1 MRQEKTE
8 IIDELLGMCEQPPQ
22 PDTDAIVRKTMR
34 RIAAKKRNRIVISTI
49 SAAVSAAAVILMAVF
64 LYPGT
69 GSPVPGIPARDLN
82 TFEVP
87 SGAVATLHLPDGSLL
102 KVNADT
108 KVVYP
113 SSFGNAERRIFI
125 DGEVYLEVT
134 HDRNRPF
141 IVSADEFEVKV
152 HGTKFNIDT
161 RDSGHGKVVLAEG
174 SVEVSVSGGNGVML
188 APGQMASFSG
198 GLISVSE
205 VRAEDYICWAD
216 GYINL
221 YGETV
226 DRIAAKLA
234 EHYGIPIRCNDTTS
248 RLYGKLEFK
257 DSLEEVLKNI
267 GRIVRVD
274 ISYSPDEGY
283 IIDKGD

>member
-1 MRQEKTE
+1 MEKE
-8 IIDELLGMCEQPPQ
+8 DNIIDELLGMCEQPPQ

-161 RDSGHGKVVLAEG
+161 RHSGHENVVLAEG

-188 APGQMASFSG
+188 SPGQMASLNG
-198 GLISVSE
+198 KLISVSE
-205 VRAEDYICWAD
+205 VRTEDYICWAK

-221 YGETV
+221 NGETIDKV
-226 DRIAAKLA
+226 SARLS
-234 EHYGIPIRCNDTTS
+234 EYYGIPIRCNDTDS

-257 DSLEEVLKNI
+257 DTLGEVLESI
-267 GRIVRVD
+267 SRIVKVNV
-274 ISYSPDEGY
+274 SYSPSEGY
-283 IIDKGD
+283 IIDKEN